1 MKKESDQ
8 DEGFRL
14 LLRFFFCE
22 QNAYQQGKPRSEA
35 DQHRQ

>member
-8 DEGFRL
+8 GEGFTL

-22 QNAYQQGKPRSEA
+22 QNAYQRGKPQSEA
-35 DQHRQ
+35 DQRRQ